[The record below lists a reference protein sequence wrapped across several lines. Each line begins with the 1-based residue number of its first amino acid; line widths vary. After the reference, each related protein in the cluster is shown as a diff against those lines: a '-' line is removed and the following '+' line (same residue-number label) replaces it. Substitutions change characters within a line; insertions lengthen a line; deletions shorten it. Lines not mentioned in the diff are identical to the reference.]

1 MYFCNIFFDLL
12 VFYYVAVHFTSQ
24 NNIKFNIFQLFKT
37 KFEDHTHSVSFLG
50 IMSKAYRQVRIIHLI
65 DSGSHIYTFLA
76 QMQT

>member
-1 MYFCNIFFDLL
+1 MFHVLLQHFFDLL

-24 NNIKFNIFQLFKT
+24 NNIKLKNFQLFKT

-50 IMSKAYRQVRIIHLI
+50 IMSKAYWQVRIIHVV
-65 DSGSHIYTFLA
+65 DSDTFLA